1 MLKQTKWLAVLLAA
15 VLMLGSCAQVGG
27 AVLAARV
34 GMPAGAGE
42 VAAQPETAPGL
53 SASAAE
59 AHPAGDEPAGE
70 YREGTVLV
78 KYDGEMTDHI
88 LDQLGLVS
96 AERLWSGSEWY
107 TVTIGETRNT
117 RETVAYLRELGCFAQ
132 VDYDYIMKGDGEVA
146 SVDVSSNPEYTKQEG
161 YLDTLGVGKAWNY
174 IRSLGKHPGGSA
186 DVVVAVIDTGVDYS
200 HPDLQNNIWIN
211 SGEIPGNGIDDDG
224 NGYVDDVYG
233 WNFVGGN
240 NDPMDDNGHGTHVA
254 GIVAMENN
262 AVGGV
267 GVAYNSKVMVLKAG
281 NSSGYFNNSDIAEAI
296 QYAYMNGASV
306 INMSF
311 GGSMISM
318 AVEEALQM
326 AYNSCVLVAA
336 AGNDGLCNQPGCPGH
351 FNARASYPAALPYVI
366 GVMSCDATGTV
377 ESGFS
382 NFDHYPYNSVEY
394 EIYAPGEGICST
406 WPENRYATLNGTS
419 MAAPAV
425 SGIVALLRTVY
436 ADREKYSTK
445 FIQSQLINTTE
456 FCADA
461 LHALT
466 DSPKPAVKLYDY
478 RIDDSTDISQKNN
491 GNGVMDAGETVR
503 LYVSLQNRGG
513 VASNV
518 QVALDTLRMSG
529 QSDPYFTLLKDRVAL
544 SDIGT
549 YSVREAEGE
558 QYFEIEIHADCPNDY
573 LTDFNLHFTY
583 ANGMIATDE
592 TVFSGEGVVQFNVCN
607 GIILPVVISSDMT
620 LTADRLYIVQNPVY
634 IPKDVV
640 VTAEAGTTVQFDNIE
655 KLEIEVDG
663 TLICQG
669 TAEKHVKF
677 SGYKYTDGRTGT
689 SYPYLAGGIEYNYT
703 DFNGI
708 GHVGGDWAE
717 YCTFYDC
724 KNVYVRKI
732 QNSKIKGGSIYAHLK
747 HCQIIVDNYGEY
759 IHDGSM
765 GSERFSDC
773 VILANNISV
782 SSNLGFRTA
791 CNLTSENIYKII
803 TDGTKTY
810 VVLFRDYFSL
820 SYSEQLIC
828 MQIAELMDGRIAE
841 LDSNLEKILS
851 SNGVTGGACFV
862 NGSIKTFGKITDKN
876 APSTQGEK
884 YVILEIDESNLTSD
898 ILLERYTLNFEKKT
912 YLGILNVDNTAWLSA
927 NTTIQSYYNIKATDT
942 RYRWDLSGIY
952 LGTNDAKK
960 IEAMMTDYRLYH
972 EYMSLMPVNYL
983 ETANEKMWPMVS
995 NAYILN
1001 KDGKRI
1007 TTIGIE
1013 PVQFVVEFNRDM
1025 NTSIP
1030 LTVTFG
1036 TVAPYSDYKVEGEWI
1051 TSRKWVGN
1059 YTLKSNIENGNQY
1072 LMVSNAQAAEDAFFT
1087 AEDRTGRFT
1096 FTIDTTAAMSMNLN
1110 AQPEETGILLKWNQ
1124 DDYATLMGYNLYR
1137 CDTKNGNYVRINPSV
1152 LLASEES
1159 FLDTNAEPGK
1169 TYWYTFTVVL
1179 SDFSETA
1186 PAGRVS
1192 ATALDT
1198 LAPSLYHTPVNQ
1210 GYLGNNL
1217 VISCTA
1223 SDNVSVSAVTLFFR
1237 AKGTTEWTART
1248 MSRVN
1253 DKYSATVF
1261 GSELTADGLEYY
1273 ILASDGRNNVAKG
1286 SEEAPYQV
1294 VVKDASLISR
1304 LGDVD
1309 GDGIISAKDA
1319 LMILQHI
1326 GGEVLL
1332 TDDQFRR
1339 ADLNS
1344 DGELSAVE
1352 ALRILQFINGKVT
1365 SLAM

>member
-53 SASAAE
+53 SASAA
-59 AHPAGDEPAGE
+59 DEPAGE

-107 TVTIGETRNT
+107 TVTVGETRNT

-132 VDYDYIMKGDGEVA
+132 VDYDYIMKGDGEVT

-311 GGSMISM
+311 GGSMISL

-326 AYNSCVLVAA
+326 AYTSCVLVAA
-336 AGNDGLCNQPGCPGH
+336 AGNAGLCNQPGCPVH

-382 NFDHYPYNSVEY
+382 NFDHYPFNSVEY

-406 WPENRYATLNGTS
+406 WPGNRYATLNGTS
-419 MAAPAV
+419 MAAPTV

-466 DSPKPAVKLYDY
+466 DSPKPSVKLYDC
-478 RIDDSTDISQKNN
+478 RIDDSTDISPKNN

-518 QVALDTLRMSG
+518 QVTLDTLRMSG
-529 QSDPYFTLLKDRVAL
+529 QSDPYFTLLKDRVVL

-583 ANGMIATDE
+583 SNGMIATDE
-592 TVFSGEGVVQFNVCN
+592 TVFSGEGTARFNVSSGYHLPAVINEDTVFEATQRYIVGEDVVIPEGVTVTFKEGCEIQFYDDREYYN
-607 GIILPVVISSDMT
+607 SPQFIVYGTLNLLGTKEKMVTVKPSEKYAAFGCPMMAKSGGIIRID
-620 LTADRLYIVQNPVY
+620 Y
-634 IPKDVV
+634 
-640 VTAEAGTTVQFDNIE
+640 AEI
-655 KLEIEVDG
+655 
-663 TLICQG
+663 
-669 TAEKHVKF
+669 
-677 SGYKYTDGRTGT
+677 
-689 SYPYLAGGIEYNYT
+689 
-703 DFNGI
+703 
-708 GHVGGDWAE
+708 
-717 YCTFYDC
+717 
-724 KNVYVRKI
+724 
-732 QNSKIKGGSIYAHLK
+732 
-747 HCQIIVDNYGEY
+747 
-759 IHDGSM
+759 
-765 GSERFSDC
+765 
-773 VILANNISV
+773 
-782 SSNLGFRTA
+782 
-791 CNLTSENIYKII
+791 
-803 TDGTKTY
+803 
-810 VVLFRDYFSL
+810 
-820 SYSEQLIC
+820 
-828 MQIAELMDGRIAE
+828 
-841 LDSNLEKILS
+841 
-851 SNGVTGGACFV
+851 
-862 NGSIKTFGKITDKN
+862 
-876 APSTQGEK
+876 
-884 YVILEIDESNLTSD
+884 
-898 ILLERYTLNFEKKT
+898 
-912 YLGILNVDNTAWLSA
+912 
-927 NTTIQSYYNIKATDT
+927 
-942 RYRWDLSGIY
+942 
-952 LGTNDAKK
+952 
-960 IEAMMTDYRLYH
+960 
-972 EYMSLMPVNYL
+972 VNYL
-983 ETANEKMWPMVS
+983 FSSSVCDFYKTNIDISNSILRRVADEEDYFPHNRLFSKGAIVYGYTYNSSWSFTANSITSSKIECADYGVEFHINEACNNYFLVASDLCGLKISRKFAGNIVRSFNKTDDSKCSSSIGGTVIDNYFVSYDDSDPNTLLQLNIS
-995 NAYILN
+995 NATTFENNTFSAGYQKYASQVIENYIGS
-1001 KDGKRI
+1001 DGKPKYDLTGSCSDI
-1007 TTIGIE
+1007 SALYPHITDVAIFNKGKEQVTTIGKE
-1013 PVQFVVEFNRDM
+1013 PITVRVTFNRAMD
-1025 NTSIP
+1025 TTK
-1030 LTVTFG
+1030 TVYATFG
-1036 TVAPYSDYKVEGEWI
+1036 TRDPYGDYRIDGKFVSDTVWEG
-1051 TSRKWVGN
+1051 T
-1059 YTLKSNIENGNQY
+1059 YTLKAYIENGLQK
-1072 LMVSNAQAAEDAFFT
+1072 LIVHGACAAEDATKEVHGEYQPYEFN
-1087 AEDRTGRFT
+1087 
-1096 FTIDTTAAMSMNLN
+1096 IDTTTAMAMNLT
-1110 AQPEETGILLKWNQ
+1110 ALPDETGIRLTWNQ

-1309 GDGIISAKDA
+1309 GDGVISAKDA

>member
-42 VAAQPETAPGL
+42 VAAQPEAAPGL
-53 SASAAE
+53 SASAVE
-59 AHPAGDEPAGE
+59 THPAGDEPAGE

-107 TVTIGETRNT
+107 TVTVGETRNT

-132 VDYDYIMKGDGEVA
+132 VDYDYIMKGDGEVT

-336 AGNDGLCNQPGCPGH
+336 AGNDGLCNQIGCPYHEPFTGV
-351 FNARASYPAALPYVI
+351 SYPAALPYVI
-366 GVMSCDATGTV
+366 GVMSCDANGTV
-377 ESGFS
+377 KSGFS

-406 WPENRYATLNGTS
+406 WPGNRYATLNGTS

-445 FIQSQLINTTE
+445 FIQSQLINTTG

-466 DSPKPAVKLYDY
+466 DSPKPSVNLYDY
-478 RIDDSTDISQKNN
+478 RIDDSTDISPKNN

-518 QVALDTLRMSG
+518 QVTLDTLRMSG

-544 SDIGT
+544 SDIGI

-583 ANGMIATDE
+583 SNGMIATDE
-592 TVFSGEGVVQFNVCN
+592 TVFSGEGTARFNVSS
-607 GIILPVVISSDMT
+607 GYHLPATINEDTVFEAT
-620 LTADRLYIVQNPVY
+620 QRYIVGEDVI
-634 IPKDVV
+634 IPAG
-640 VTAEAGTTVQFDNIE
+640 VTVTFKEGC
-655 KLEIEVDG
+655 EI
-663 TLICQG
+663 Q
-669 TAEKHVKF
+669 
-677 SGYKYTDGRTGT
+677 
-689 SYPYLAGGIEYNYT
+689 
-703 DFNGI
+703 
-708 GHVGGDWAE
+708 
-717 YCTFYDC
+717 FYDDRE
-724 KNVYVRKI
+724 YY
-732 QNSKIKGGSIYAHLK
+732 NSP
-747 HCQIIVDNYGEY
+747 QIIVYGTLNLLGTKEKMVTVKPSEKYATYCCPIMAKTEGVISVDYAEMVNSLFGYRDKWDGASVYGCKTDISNSILRREVDYRNRGSYYFLNGIREYSNYY
-759 IHDGSM
+759 NSRAPFVVKSIA
-765 GSERFSDC
+765 FC
-773 VILANNISV
+773 VIMCNDSGFGYYIGESYNNYFLVPSKVYAKLCIINKFIGNIVQSYSWQDV
-782 SSNLGFRTA
+782 GVYSSEIYGIVCDNLFFSTDDENPNTLLQFDFSGATTFESNTFSA
-791 CNLTSENIYKII
+791 GYQKYASQVIKNYTGSDGKPKYDLTGSCSDLSALYPHI
-803 TDGTKTY
+803 TDVAIFNKGN
-810 VVLFRDYFSL
+810 
-820 SYSEQLIC
+820 EQ
-828 MQIAELMDGRIAE
+828 
-841 LDSNLEKILS
+841 
-851 SNGVTGGACFV
+851 V
-862 NGSIKTFGKITDKN
+862 
-876 APSTQGEK
+876 
-884 YVILEIDESNLTSD
+884 
-898 ILLERYTLNFEKKT
+898 
-912 YLGILNVDNTAWLSA
+912 
-927 NTTIQSYYNIKATDT
+927 
-942 RYRWDLSGIY
+942 
-952 LGTNDAKK
+952 
-960 IEAMMTDYRLYH
+960 
-972 EYMSLMPVNYL
+972 
-983 ETANEKMWPMVS
+983 
-995 NAYILN
+995 
-1001 KDGKRI
+1001 
-1007 TTIGIE
+1007 TTIGKE
-1013 PVQFVVEFNRDM
+1013 PITVRVTFNRAMD
-1025 NTSIP
+1025 TTK
-1030 LTVTFG
+1030 TVYATFG
-1036 TVAPYSDYKVEGEWI
+1036 TRDPYGDYRIDGKFISDTVWEG
-1051 TSRKWVGN
+1051 T
-1059 YTLKSNIENGNQY
+1059 YTLKAYIENGLQK
-1072 LMVSNAQAAEDAFFT
+1072 LIVHGACAAEDATKEVHGEYQPYEFN
-1087 AEDRTGRFT
+1087 
-1096 FTIDTTAAMSMNLN
+1096 IDTTTAMAMNLT
-1110 AQPEETGILLKWNQ
+1110 ALPDETGIRLTWNQ

-1286 SEEAPYQV
+1286 SEETPYQV

-1309 GDGIISAKDA
+1309 GDGVISAKDA

>member
-1 MLKQTKWLAVLLAA
+1 MLKRTKWLAALLAA
-15 VLMLGSCAQVGG
+15 VIMLGSCAQAGG
-27 AVLAARV
+27 SMLAARV
-34 GMPAGAGE
+34 GLNAGAGE
-42 VAAQPETAPGL
+42 TEARSEQDQKL
-53 SASAAE
+53 SGAVE
-59 AHPAGDEPAGE
+59 RPDGNEPTGE

-88 LDQLGLVS
+88 LDQLGLAS
-96 AERLWSGSEWY
+96 AEPLWNGSEWY

-146 SVDVSSNPEYTKQEG
+146 SVDVSSNPEYTKQES

-174 IRSLGKHPGGSA
+174 IRSLGKQPGGNA
-186 DVVVAVIDTGVDYS
+186 DIVVAVIDTGVDYS

-326 AYNSCVLVAA
+326 AYTSCVLVAA
-336 AGNDGLCNQPGCPGH
+336 AGNDGLCNNVSCSDHYPNVGV
-351 FNARASYPAALPYVI
+351 SYPAALPYVI
-366 GVMSCDATGTV
+366 GVMSCNETGTKM
-377 ESGFS
+377 SSFT

-406 WPENRYATLNGTS
+406 WPGNRYATLNGTS

-425 SGIVALLRTVY
+425 SGIVALLRSVY
-436 ADREKYSTK
+436 ADREMYSTK
-445 FIQSQLINTTE
+445 FIQSQLINNTG

-461 LHALT
+461 YSALT
-466 DSPKPAVKLYDY
+466 KRPKPSVKLYDY
-478 RIDDSTDISQKNN
+478 RIDDSTGISLKNN

-518 QVALDTLRMSG
+518 QVTLDTLRMSG
-529 QSDPYFTLLKDRVAL
+529 QSDPYFTVLKDSVKL

-573 LTDFNLHFTY
+573 LTDFNIHFTY
-583 ANGMIATDE
+583 SNGLEATDE
-592 TVFSGEGVVQFNVCN
+592 TAYSGEGTASFNVSSGYHLPAIINEDTVFEANQRYIVGEDVIIPAGVTVTFKEGCEIQFYDDREYYNSPQFIVYGTLNLLGTKEKMVTVKPSERYADYCCPMMTKDGGAIKVDYAEIVNCLFSSSQMYGLSDLSETKIDISNSILSREMTHSESWIIRDGKN
-607 GIILPVVISSDMT
+607 GLSASYNEYHPFEIDSLLSCIVDCADWNFSFYMNYACDNYFIISSMSYN
-620 LTADRLYIVQNPVY
+620 YIKILKEFTGN
-634 IPKDVV
+634 IIRSCF
-640 VTAEAGTTVQFDNIE
+640 FDNMGDSRVSSIGGVVKNNLFFSAADNDLKSLIPFDFSE
-655 KLEIEVDG
+655 ATIFESNTFSEIYQKCAVQVIKDYIDSDG
-663 TLICQG
+663 KPKYDLTVSCSDISTLYPHI
-669 TAEKHVKF
+669 
-677 SGYKYTDGRTGT
+677 TDV
-689 SYPYLAGGIEYNYT
+689 AI
-703 DFNGI
+703 FN
-708 GHVGGDWAE
+708 
-717 YCTFYDC
+717 
-724 KNVYVRKI
+724 
-732 QNSKIKGGSIYAHLK
+732 KGG
-747 HCQIIVDNYGEY
+747 
-759 IHDGSM
+759 
-765 GSERFSDC
+765 
-773 VILANNISV
+773 
-782 SSNLGFRTA
+782 
-791 CNLTSENIYKII
+791 
-803 TDGTKTY
+803 
-810 VVLFRDYFSL
+810 
-820 SYSEQLIC
+820 EQ
-828 MQIAELMDGRIAE
+828 
-841 LDSNLEKILS
+841 
-851 SNGVTGGACFV
+851 V
-862 NGSIKTFGKITDKN
+862 
-876 APSTQGEK
+876 
-884 YVILEIDESNLTSD
+884 
-898 ILLERYTLNFEKKT
+898 
-912 YLGILNVDNTAWLSA
+912 
-927 NTTIQSYYNIKATDT
+927 
-942 RYRWDLSGIY
+942 
-952 LGTNDAKK
+952 
-960 IEAMMTDYRLYH
+960 
-972 EYMSLMPVNYL
+972 
-983 ETANEKMWPMVS
+983 
-995 NAYILN
+995 
-1001 KDGKRI
+1001 
-1007 TTIGIE
+1007 TTIGKE
-1013 PVQFVVEFNRDM
+1013 PITVRVTFNRAMD
-1025 NTSIP
+1025 TTK
-1030 LTVTFG
+1030 TVYATFG
-1036 TVAPYSDYKVEGEWI
+1036 TRDPYGDYRIDGKFISDTVWEG
-1051 TSRKWVGN
+1051 T
-1059 YTLKSNIENGNQY
+1059 YTLKAYIENGLQK
-1072 LMVSNAQAAEDAFFT
+1072 LIVHGACAAEDATKEVHGEYQPYEFN
-1087 AEDRTGRFT
+1087 
-1096 FTIDTTAAMSMNLN
+1096 IDTTAAMSMNLT
-1110 AQPEETGILLKWNQ
+1110 AVAEENGIRLTWNQ

-1223 SDNVSVSAVTLFFR
+1223 SDNVAISAVTLFFR
-1237 AKGTTEWTART
+1237 TKGTTEWTARA

-1273 ILASDGRNNVAKG
+1273 ILASDGRNTVAKG
-1286 SEEAPYQV
+1286 SEDAPYQV
-1294 VVKDASLISR
+1294 VIKDASLISR

-1309 GDGIISAKDA
+1309 GDGVISAKDA

-1326 GGEVLL
+1326 SGEVLL

-1365 SLAM
+1365 SLVM

>member
-1 MLKQTKWLAVLLAA
+1 
-15 VLMLGSCAQVGG
+15 
-27 AVLAARV
+27 
-34 GMPAGAGE
+34 
-42 VAAQPETAPGL
+42 
-53 SASAAE
+53 
-59 AHPAGDEPAGE
+59 
-70 YREGTVLV
+70 
-78 KYDGEMTDHI
+78 MTDHI

-107 TVTIGETRNT
+107 TVTVGETRNT

-132 VDYDYIMKGDGEVA
+132 VDYDYIMKGDGEVT

-336 AGNDGLCNQPGCPGH
+336 AGNDGLCNQPGCPVHSPGVDA
-351 FNARASYPAALPYVI
+351 FYPAALPYVI
-366 GVMSCDATGTV
+366 GVMSCDATGTWR
-377 ESGFS
+377 SGFS

-406 WPENRYATLNGTS
+406 WPGNRYAILNGTS
-419 MAAPAV
+419 MAAPTV

-478 RIDDSTDISQKNN
+478 RIDDSTDISPKNN

-518 QVALDTLRMSG
+518 QMTLDTLRMG
-529 QSDPYFTLLKDRVAL
+529 GVSDPYFTILKDAVNL

-573 LTDFNLHFTY
+573 LADFNLHFTY
-583 ANGMIATDE
+583 SNGMIATDE
-592 TVFSGEGVVQFNVCN
+592 TVFSGEGTARFNVSS
-607 GIILPVVISSDMT
+607 GYHLPSVISEDT
-620 LTADRLYIVQNPVY
+620 VFEANQRYIVGEDVIIPAGVTVTFKEGCEIQFYDDREYYNSPQFIVCGTLNLLGTKEKMVTVKPSERYAVFCCPIMAKGEGTIRVDYAEIINYMFGVYNENGYYAYSKTDISNSILRRETDIWNQESYFFTNGSKKGANGHFIRGNSITFCKIDCNDYALQFAINEACNNYFY
-634 IPKDVV
+634 IPSKDYTKLLVRRRFTGNIV
-640 VTAEAGTTVQFDNIE
+640 ESFRRRDVGIYDFEMYGTVSNNLFFSADEGDPTSLLHFDFSKVTTFENNTFSAGYQKYASQVIKDYIGS
-655 KLEIEVDG
+655 DG
-663 TLICQG
+663 
-669 TAEKHVKF
+669 KPKYDV
-677 SGYKYTDGRTGT
+677 SGSCSDLSALYPHITDV
-689 SYPYLAGGIEYNYT
+689 AI
-703 DFNGI
+703 FN
-708 GHVGGDWAE
+708 
-717 YCTFYDC
+717 
-724 KNVYVRKI
+724 
-732 QNSKIKGGSIYAHLK
+732 KGG
-747 HCQIIVDNYGEY
+747 
-759 IHDGSM
+759 
-765 GSERFSDC
+765 
-773 VILANNISV
+773 
-782 SSNLGFRTA
+782 
-791 CNLTSENIYKII
+791 
-803 TDGTKTY
+803 
-810 VVLFRDYFSL
+810 
-820 SYSEQLIC
+820 EQ
-828 MQIAELMDGRIAE
+828 
-841 LDSNLEKILS
+841 
-851 SNGVTGGACFV
+851 V
-862 NGSIKTFGKITDKN
+862 
-876 APSTQGEK
+876 
-884 YVILEIDESNLTSD
+884 
-898 ILLERYTLNFEKKT
+898 
-912 YLGILNVDNTAWLSA
+912 
-927 NTTIQSYYNIKATDT
+927 
-942 RYRWDLSGIY
+942 
-952 LGTNDAKK
+952 
-960 IEAMMTDYRLYH
+960 
-972 EYMSLMPVNYL
+972 
-983 ETANEKMWPMVS
+983 
-995 NAYILN
+995 
-1001 KDGKRI
+1001 
-1007 TTIGIE
+1007 TTIGKE
-1013 PVQFVVEFNRDM
+1013 PITVRVTFNRAMD
-1025 NTSIP
+1025 TTK
-1030 LTVTFG
+1030 TVYATFG
-1036 TVAPYSDYKVEGEWI
+1036 TRDPYGDYRIDGKFVSDTVWEG
-1051 TSRKWVGN
+1051 T
-1059 YTLKSNIENGNQY
+1059 YTLKAYIENGLQK
-1072 LMVSNAQAAEDAFFT
+1072 LIVHGACAAEDATKEVHGEYQPYEFN
-1087 AEDRTGRFT
+1087 
-1096 FTIDTTAAMSMNLN
+1096 IDTTTAMAMNLT
-1110 AQPEETGILLKWNQ
+1110 ALPDETGIRLTWNQ

-1223 SDNVSVSAVTLFFR
+1223 SDNVAVSAVTLFFR

-1309 GDGIISAKDA
+1309 GDGVISAKDA

>member
-42 VAAQPETAPGL
+42 VAAQPEAAPGL

-59 AHPAGDEPAGE
+59 THPAGDEPAGE

-107 TVTIGETRNT
+107 TVTVGETRNT

-132 VDYDYIMKGDGEVA
+132 VDYDYIMKGDGEVT
-146 SVDVSSNPEYTKQEG
+146 SVDVSSNPEYTKQES

-262 AVGGV
+262 AVGGI

-311 GGSMISM
+311 GGSMISL

-326 AYNSCVLVAA
+326 AYTSCVLVAA
-336 AGNDGLCNQPGCPGH
+336 AGNDMLCNQIGCPVH
-351 FNARASYPAALPYVI
+351 LDARASYPAALPYVI
-366 GVMSCDATGTV
+366 GVMSCDALGLKV
-377 ESGFS
+377 SSFS
-382 NFDHYPYNSVEY
+382 NYDHYSYNGVEY
-394 EIYAPGEGICST
+394 ETFACGEMVFST
-406 WPENRYATLNGTS
+406 WTNGKYALLSGTS
-419 MAAPAV
+419 MAAPTVAGIAAV
-425 SGIVALLRTVY
+425 LRAAY
-436 ADREKYSTK
+436 PDRNTYSTK
-445 FIQSQLINTTE
+445 YLQSQIVNTGS
-456 FCADA
+456 
-461 LHALT
+461 LHPYNSILKACD
-466 DSPKPAVKLYDY
+466 DSHSVANVYEAMTKLPTPDVNLYDY
-478 RIDDSTDISQKNN
+478 RIDDSTDISPKNN
-491 GNGVMDAGETVR
+491 ANGVMDAGETVR

-518 QVALDTLRMSG
+518 QVTLDTLRMG
-529 QSDPYFTLLKDRVAL
+529 GVSDPYFTLLKDRVAL

-583 ANGMIATDE
+583 SNGMIATDE
-592 TVFSGEGVVQFNVCN
+592 TVFSGEGTARFNVSS
-607 GIILPVVISSDMT
+607 GYHLPATINEDTVFEAT
-620 LTADRLYIVQNPVY
+620 QRYIVGEDVI
-634 IPKDVV
+634 IPAG
-640 VTAEAGTTVQFDNIE
+640 VTVTFKEGC
-655 KLEIEVDG
+655 EI
-663 TLICQG
+663 Q
-669 TAEKHVKF
+669 
-677 SGYKYTDGRTGT
+677 
-689 SYPYLAGGIEYNYT
+689 
-703 DFNGI
+703 
-708 GHVGGDWAE
+708 
-717 YCTFYDC
+717 FYDEREYY
-724 KNVYVRKI
+724 NSPRFMVY
-732 QNSKIKGGSIYAHLK
+732 G
-747 HCQIIVDNYGEY
+747 
-759 IHDGSM
+759 
-765 GSERFSDC
+765 
-773 VILANNISV
+773 
-782 SSNLGFRTA
+782 
-791 CNLTSENIYKII
+791 
-803 TDGTKTY
+803 
-810 VVLFRDYFSL
+810 
-820 SYSEQLIC
+820 
-828 MQIAELMDGRIAE
+828 
-841 LDSNLEKILS
+841 
-851 SNGVTGGACFV
+851 
-862 NGSIKTFGKITDKN
+862 
-876 APSTQGEK
+876 
-884 YVILEIDESNLTSD
+884 
-898 ILLERYTLNFEKKT
+898 TLNFKGTIGNMINIYPSDRYVT
-912 YLGILNVDNTAWLSA
+912 YACPIISLGKVTMDHTNVINLLDVNASSSEFVISNSYLRSNTSQTSSSCMTYVFNRGLQSEGRRSTVSSGITTTKVTSVKNSVIHLNRYVYSIDAKDISDNLILWNTASCCDISGNCFNNNVIISYGKGTTYGDSLISVGNA
-927 NTTIQSYYNIKATDT
+927 ENNTFS
-942 RYRWDLSGIY
+942 S
-952 LGTNDAKK
+952 LGTNVKSLIQFEKFYNTNTNRNAFDITYQQYASQIIKGYYNASGDPTVDVYGSLSDA
-960 IEAMMTDYRLYH
+960 
-972 EYMSLMPVNYL
+972 SLLWPHIVSVEMFNKNGNII
-983 ETANEKMWPMVS
+983 TAAGREEIKVC
-995 NAYILN
+995 
-1001 KDGKRI
+1001 I
-1007 TTIGIE
+1007 T
-1013 PVQFVVEFNRDM
+1013 FNRAMD
-1025 NTSIP
+1025 TTK
-1030 LTVTFG
+1030 TVYATFG
-1036 TVAPYSDYKVEGEWI
+1036 TRDPYGDYRIDGKFVSDTVWEG
-1051 TSRKWVGN
+1051 T
-1059 YTLKSNIENGNQY
+1059 YTLKAYIENGLQK
-1072 LMVSNAQAAEDAFFT
+1072 LIVHGVCAAEDATKEVHGEYQPYEFN
-1087 AEDRTGRFT
+1087 
-1096 FTIDTTAAMSMNLN
+1096 IDTTAAMSMNLT
-1110 AQPEETGILLKWNQ
+1110 AQPDETGIRLTWNQ

-1223 SDNVSVSAVTLFFR
+1223 SDNVAVSAVTLFFR
-1237 AKGTTEWTART
+1237 TKGTTEWTART

-1339 ADLNS
+1339 ADLKS

>member
-42 VAAQPETAPGL
+42 VAAQPEAAPGL

-59 AHPAGDEPAGE
+59 THPEGDEPAGE

-107 TVTIGETRNT
+107 TVTVGETRNT

-132 VDYDYIMKGDGEVA
+132 VDYDYIMKGDGEVT

-311 GGSMISM
+311 GGSMISL

-326 AYNSCVLVAA
+326 AYTSCVLVAA
-336 AGNDGLCNQPGCPGH
+336 AGNDGLCNQVYCLAHYPKVGP
-351 FNARASYPAALPYVI
+351 SYPAALPYVI
-366 GVMSCDATGTV
+366 GVMSCDETGTMM
-377 ESGFS
+377 SGFT
-382 NFDHYPYNSVEY
+382 NFDHYPFNSVEY
-394 EIYAPGEGICST
+394 EIYAPGERICST
-406 WPENRYATLNGTS
+406 WPGNRYATLNGTS

-466 DSPKPAVKLYDY
+466 DSPKPAVNLYDY
-478 RIDDSTDISQKNN
+478 RIDDSTDISPKNN

-518 QVALDTLRMSG
+518 QVTLDTLRMSG

-544 SDIGT
+544 PDIGT

-573 LTDFNLHFTY
+573 LADFNLHFTY
-583 ANGMIATDE
+583 SNGMIATDE
-592 TVFSGEGVVQFNVCN
+592 TVYSDADVVWFD
-607 GIILPVVISSDMT
+607 ISSGFHLPSVINEDT
-620 LTADRLYIVQNPVY
+620 TFEANQLYIVGD
-634 IPKDVV
+634 DVV
-640 VTAEAGTTVQFDNIE
+640 IPEGVTVTFKEGCEIQFYDDREYINSPQITVY
-655 KLEIEVDG
+655 G
-663 TLICQG
+663 TLNMLG
-669 TAEKHVKF
+669 TEEKMITVKPSQEYANYGCPMRVKKDGAINIDYAEIINCLF
-677 SGYKYTDGRTGT
+677 SSDI
-689 SYPYLAGGIEYNYT
+689 IEYGVITTKIDVSHSILNRDASYGNSFIIKDRKQVNANAFNGNRPFTVNSLTECMVDCIEWGMDFVINKACGNYFYISSKSYSYLDVKKEFT
-703 DFNGI
+703 NNIVQGCFADFNGTTRESLMKGVVSNNFFFSADNKPESLLILDFSNATTFENNTFSAGYQKYASQVIKNYI
-708 GHVGGDWAE
+708 GSDGKPK
-717 YCTFYDC
+717 YDVTGSC
-724 KNVYVRKI
+724 SDISALYPHITDVAIFN
-732 QNSKIKGGSIYAHLK
+732 KGG
-747 HCQIIVDNYGEY
+747 
-759 IHDGSM
+759 
-765 GSERFSDC
+765 
-773 VILANNISV
+773 
-782 SSNLGFRTA
+782 
-791 CNLTSENIYKII
+791 
-803 TDGTKTY
+803 
-810 VVLFRDYFSL
+810 
-820 SYSEQLIC
+820 EQ
-828 MQIAELMDGRIAE
+828 
-841 LDSNLEKILS
+841 
-851 SNGVTGGACFV
+851 V
-862 NGSIKTFGKITDKN
+862 
-876 APSTQGEK
+876 
-884 YVILEIDESNLTSD
+884 
-898 ILLERYTLNFEKKT
+898 
-912 YLGILNVDNTAWLSA
+912 
-927 NTTIQSYYNIKATDT
+927 
-942 RYRWDLSGIY
+942 
-952 LGTNDAKK
+952 
-960 IEAMMTDYRLYH
+960 
-972 EYMSLMPVNYL
+972 
-983 ETANEKMWPMVS
+983 
-995 NAYILN
+995 
-1001 KDGKRI
+1001 
-1007 TTIGIE
+1007 TTIGKE
-1013 PVQFVVEFNRDM
+1013 PITVRVTFNRAMD
-1025 NTSIP
+1025 TTK
-1030 LTVTFG
+1030 TVYATFG
-1036 TVAPYSDYKVEGEWI
+1036 TRDPYGDYRIDGKFVSDTVWEG
-1051 TSRKWVGN
+1051 T
-1059 YTLKSNIENGNQY
+1059 YTLKAYIENGLQK
-1072 LMVSNAQAAEDAFFT
+1072 LIVHGACAAEDATKEVHGEYQPYEFN
-1087 AEDRTGRFT
+1087 
-1096 FTIDTTAAMSMNLN
+1096 IDTTAAMSMNLT
-1110 AQPEETGILLKWNQ
+1110 ALPDETGIHLTWNQ

-1223 SDNVSVSAVTLFFR
+1223 SDNVAVSAVTLFFR
-1237 AKGTTEWTART
+1237 TKGTTEWTART

-1286 SEEAPYQV
+1286 SEETPYQV

-1339 ADLNS
+1339 ADLKS

-1365 SLAM
+1365 SLAMV

>member
-15 VLMLGSCAQVGG
+15 VLMLGSCAQIGG

-42 VAAQPETAPGL
+42 VAAQPEAAPGL

-59 AHPAGDEPAGE
+59 THPAGDEPAGE

-107 TVTIGETRNT
+107 TVTVGETRNT

-132 VDYDYIMKGDGEVA
+132 VDYDYIMKGDGEVT

-311 GGSMISM
+311 GGSMISL

-326 AYNSCVLVAA
+326 AYTSCVLVAA
-336 AGNDGLCNQPGCPGH
+336 AGNDALCNQPGCPYHEPFTGV
-351 FNARASYPAALPYVI
+351 SYPAALPYVI
-366 GVMSCDATGTV
+366 GVMSCDETGTRM
-377 ESGFS
+377 SSFT

-406 WPENRYATLNGTS
+406 WPGNRYATLNGTS

-478 RIDDSTDISQKNN
+478 RIDDSTDISPKNN

-518 QVALDTLRMSG
+518 QVTLDTLRMG
-529 QSDPYFTLLKDRVAL
+529 GVSDPYFTLLKDRVAL

-573 LTDFNLHFTY
+573 LADFNLHFTY
-583 ANGMIATDE
+583 SNGMIATDE
-592 TVFSGEGVVQFNVCN
+592 TVFSGEGTARFNVSS
-607 GIILPVVISSDMT
+607 GYHLPAVISEDT
-620 LTADRLYIVQNPVY
+620 VFEANQRYIVGEDVIIPEGVTVTFKEGCEIQFYDDREYYNSPRITVYGTLNLLGTMDKMVTVKPSDRKQSFSAWIYLRGEGGNYKGKVY
-634 IPKDVV
+634 IDYASLLNISILSSVSSAQGV
-640 VTAEAGTTVQFDNIE
+640 LGNIE
-655 KLEIEVDG
+655 INHS
-663 TLICQG
+663 LIGCQRESLTNYYDNG
-669 TAEKHVKF
+669 L
-677 SGYKYTDGRTGT
+677 KYYEEG
-689 SYPYLAGGIEYNYT
+689 
-703 DFNGI
+703 
-708 GHVGGDWAE
+708 
-717 YCTFYDC
+717 
-724 KNVYVRKI
+724 
-732 QNSKIKGGSIYAHLK
+732 KIKKRDCIVRASSIK
-747 HCQIIVDNYGEY
+747 NCVVDSPKGNKLHISANNASY
-759 IHDGSM
+759 
-765 GSERFSDC
+765 
-773 VILANNISV
+773 NNISSTNV
-782 SSNLGFRTA
+782 FFCCYDDFCCNIVYSNNF
-791 CNLTSENIYKII
+791 NLVYGNRGECEIIRGAENNN
-803 TDGTKTY
+803 
-810 VVLFRDYFSL
+810 LF
-820 SYSEQLIC
+820 
-828 MQIAELMDGRIAE
+828 IA
-841 LDSNLEKILS
+841 SK
-851 SNGVTGGACFV
+851 
-862 NGSIKTFGKITDKN
+862 
-876 APSTQGEK
+876 
-884 YVILEIDESNLTSD
+884 
-898 ILLERYTLNFEKKT
+898 
-912 YLGILNVDNTAWLSA
+912 
-927 NTTIQSYYNIKATDT
+927 NTTIDKLCNLSFRSGATLDNNYFSESYRQYAYQVISDYIGSDGKPNYDLTGSCS
-942 RYRWDLSGIY
+942 DLSVLYPHI
-952 LGTNDAKK
+952 
-960 IEAMMTDYRLYH
+960 TD
-972 EYMSLMPVNYL
+972 V
-983 ETANEKMWPMVS
+983 A
-995 NAYILN
+995 IFN
-1001 KDGKRI
+1001 KGGEQV
-1007 TTIGIE
+1007 TTIGKE
-1013 PVQFVVEFNRDM
+1013 PITVRVTFNRAMD
-1025 NTSIP
+1025 TTK
-1030 LTVTFG
+1030 TVYATFG
-1036 TVAPYSDYKVEGEWI
+1036 TRDPYGDYRIDGKFISDTVWEG
-1051 TSRKWVGN
+1051 T
-1059 YTLKSNIENGNQY
+1059 YTLKAYIENGLQK
-1072 LMVSNAQAAEDAFFT
+1072 LIVHGACAAEDATKEVHGEYQPYEFN
-1087 AEDRTGRFT
+1087 
-1096 FTIDTTAAMSMNLN
+1096 IDTTTAMSMNLT
-1110 AQPEETGILLKWNQ
+1110 AQPDETGILLKWNQ

-1237 AKGTTEWTART
+1237 TKGTTEWTART

-1286 SEEAPYQV
+1286 SEETPYQV
-1294 VVKDASLISR
+1294 VIKDASLISR

-1309 GDGIISAKDA
+1309 GDGVISAKDA

-1326 GGEVLL
+1326 GGEALL

-1352 ALRILQFINGKVT
+1352 ALCILQFINGKVT

>member
-59 AHPAGDEPAGE
+59 THPAGDEPAGE

-132 VDYDYIMKGDGEVA
+132 VDYDYIMKGDGEVT

-311 GGSMISM
+311 GGSMISL

-336 AGNDGLCNQPGCPGH
+336 AGNDGLCNQIGCSVHPD
-351 FNARASYPAALPYVI
+351 ARASYPAALPYVI
-366 GVMSCDATGTV
+366 GVMSCDALGLKV
-377 ESGFS
+377 SSFS
-382 NFDHYPYNSVEY
+382 NYDHYPYNGVEY
-394 EIYAPGEGICST
+394 ETFACGEMVFST
-406 WPENRYATLNGTS
+406 WTNGKYALLSGTS
-419 MAAPAV
+419 MAAPTVAGIAAV
-425 SGIVALLRTVY
+425 LRAAY
-436 ADREKYSTK
+436 PDRNTYSTK
-445 FIQSQLINTTE
+445 YLQSQIVNTGS
-456 FCADA
+456 
-461 LHALT
+461 LHPYNSILKACD
-466 DSPKPAVKLYDY
+466 DSHSVANVYEAMTKLPTPDVNLYDY
-478 RIDDSTDISQKNN
+478 RIDDSTDISPKNN

-518 QVALDTLRMSG
+518 QVTLDTLRMSG
-529 QSDPYFTLLKDRVAL
+529 QSDPYFTLLKDRVVL

-573 LTDFNLHFTY
+573 LADFNLHFTY
-583 ANGMIATDE
+583 SNGMIATDE
-592 TVFSGEGVVQFNVCN
+592 TVFSGEGTARFNVSS
-607 GIILPVVISSDMT
+607 GYHLPTTINEDTVFEAT
-620 LTADRLYIVQNPVY
+620 QRYIVGEDVIIPAGVTVTFKEGCEIQFYDDREYYNSPQFIVYGTLNLLGTKEKMVTVEPSKQYPGFCCVINPKSSSNVLIDYATVTNLRMIGAYDDLTTKTTINNSRLLLQSTRQY
-634 IPKDVV
+634 IFKNGGRDSTWYLFADKISNCYVEF
-640 VTAEAGTTVQFDNIE
+640 TSFGGTIRGKMMIDNIFVGRANLGSRILCDNE
-655 KLEIEVDG
+655 
-663 TLICQG
+663 
-669 TAEKHVKF
+669 F
-677 SGYKYTDGRTGT
+677 SGNYVNSFYRQPGGEYHNNSLFKGRI
-689 SYPYLAGGIEYNYT
+689 S
-703 DFNGI
+703 
-708 GHVGGDWAE
+708 
-717 YCTFYDC
+717 
-724 KNVYVRKI
+724 
-732 QNSKIKGGSIYAHLK
+732 
-747 HCQIIVDNYGEY
+747 DNYFYCCDEELKGLLLLDFSGSTTFENNTFSAGYQKYASQVIKDY
-759 IHDGSM
+759 IGSDGKPKYDVT
-765 GSERFSDC
+765 GSCSD
-773 VILANNISV
+773 ISA
-782 SSNLGFRTA
+782 L
-791 CNLTSENIYKII
+791 YPHI
-803 TDGTKTY
+803 TDVAIFNKGK
-810 VVLFRDYFSL
+810 
-820 SYSEQLIC
+820 EQ
-828 MQIAELMDGRIAE
+828 
-841 LDSNLEKILS
+841 
-851 SNGVTGGACFV
+851 V
-862 NGSIKTFGKITDKN
+862 
-876 APSTQGEK
+876 
-884 YVILEIDESNLTSD
+884 
-898 ILLERYTLNFEKKT
+898 
-912 YLGILNVDNTAWLSA
+912 
-927 NTTIQSYYNIKATDT
+927 
-942 RYRWDLSGIY
+942 
-952 LGTNDAKK
+952 
-960 IEAMMTDYRLYH
+960 
-972 EYMSLMPVNYL
+972 
-983 ETANEKMWPMVS
+983 
-995 NAYILN
+995 
-1001 KDGKRI
+1001 
-1007 TTIGIE
+1007 TTIGKE
-1013 PVQFVVEFNRDM
+1013 PITVRVTFNRAMD
-1025 NTSIP
+1025 TTK
-1030 LTVTFG
+1030 TVYATFG
-1036 TVAPYSDYKVEGEWI
+1036 TRDPYGDYRIDGKFISDTVWEG
-1051 TSRKWVGN
+1051 T
-1059 YTLKSNIENGNQY
+1059 YTLKAYIENGLQK
-1072 LMVSNAQAAEDAFFT
+1072 LIVHGACAAEDATKEVHGEYQPYEFN
-1087 AEDRTGRFT
+1087 
-1096 FTIDTTAAMSMNLN
+1096 IDTTAAMSMNLT
-1110 AQPEETGILLKWNQ
+1110 ALPDETGIHLTWNQ

-1223 SDNVSVSAVTLFFR
+1223 SDNVAVSAVTLFFR

-1253 DKYSATVF
+1253 DKYSTTVF

-1294 VVKDASLISR
+1294 VIKDASLISR

-1309 GDGIISAKDA
+1309 GDGVISAKDA

>member
-15 VLMLGSCAQVGG
+15 VLMLGSCAQIGG

-42 VAAQPETAPGL
+42 VAAQPEAAPGL

-59 AHPAGDEPAGE
+59 THPAGDEPAGE

-107 TVTIGETRNT
+107 TVTVGETRNT

-132 VDYDYIMKGDGEVA
+132 VDYDYIMKGDGEVT

-336 AGNDGLCNQPGCPGH
+336 AGNDGLCNQIGCPFH
-351 FNARASYPAALPYVI
+351 FTGVSYPAALPYVI
-366 GVMSCDATGTV
+366 GVMSCNETGTMM
-377 ESGFS
+377 SGFT

-394 EIYAPGEGICST
+394 EIYAPGERICST
-406 WPENRYATLNGTS
+406 WPGNRYATLNGTS
-419 MAAPAV
+419 MAAPTV

-445 FIQSQLINTTE
+445 FIQSQLINTTG

-466 DSPKPAVKLYDY
+466 DSPKPAVNLYDY
-478 RIDDSTDISQKNN
+478 RIDDSTDISPKNN
-491 GNGVMDAGETVR
+491 ANGVMDAGETVR

-518 QVALDTLRMSG
+518 QVTLDTLRMG
-529 QSDPYFTLLKDRVAL
+529 GVSDPYFTLLKDRVAL

-583 ANGMIATDE
+583 SNGMIATDE
-592 TVFSGEGVVQFNVCN
+592 TVFSGEGTARFNVSS
-607 GIILPVVISSDMT
+607 GYHLPATINEDTVFEAT
-620 LTADRLYIVQNPVY
+620 QRYIVGEDVIIPAGVTVTFKEGCEIQFYDDREYYNSPQFIVY
-634 IPKDVV
+634 
-640 VTAEAGTTVQFDNIE
+640 
-655 KLEIEVDG
+655 G
-663 TLICQG
+663 TLNLLGTKEKMVTVKPSERYANYCCPMMTKDGGVLKIDYAEIVNCLFSSGNLNKTNIDVSNSLLSRERIYQSWIFEGGKSTFGFNYNSSCSFYVDSLSSCIVDCIDWAMNLHANVARGNYFLISTRSYCQIRV
-669 TAEKHVKF
+669 AKEF
-677 SGYKYTDGRTGT
+677 SGNIIRSCFAEVGYDGGNHT
-689 SYPYLAGGIEYNYT
+689 SSIE
-703 DFNGI
+703 G
-708 GHVGGDWAE
+708 
-717 YCTFYDC
+717 
-724 KNVYVRKI
+724 
-732 QNSKIKGGSIYAHLK
+732 
-747 HCQIIVDNYGEY
+747 IVDNNLFFSADNNDLQSVIPLDFSRVTIFENNTFSAGYQKYASQVFENY
-759 IHDGSM
+759 IGSDGKPKYDLT
-765 GSERFSDC
+765 GSCSD
-773 VILANNISV
+773 LSA
-782 SSNLGFRTA
+782 L
-791 CNLTSENIYKII
+791 YPHI
-803 TDGTKTY
+803 TDVAIFNKG
-810 VVLFRDYFSL
+810 R
-820 SYSEQLIC
+820 EQ
-828 MQIAELMDGRIAE
+828 
-841 LDSNLEKILS
+841 
-851 SNGVTGGACFV
+851 V
-862 NGSIKTFGKITDKN
+862 
-876 APSTQGEK
+876 
-884 YVILEIDESNLTSD
+884 
-898 ILLERYTLNFEKKT
+898 
-912 YLGILNVDNTAWLSA
+912 
-927 NTTIQSYYNIKATDT
+927 
-942 RYRWDLSGIY
+942 
-952 LGTNDAKK
+952 
-960 IEAMMTDYRLYH
+960 
-972 EYMSLMPVNYL
+972 
-983 ETANEKMWPMVS
+983 
-995 NAYILN
+995 
-1001 KDGKRI
+1001 
-1007 TTIGIE
+1007 TTIGKE
-1013 PVQFVVEFNRDM
+1013 PITVRVTFNRAMD
-1025 NTSIP
+1025 TTK
-1030 LTVTFG
+1030 TVYATFG
-1036 TVAPYSDYKVEGEWI
+1036 TRDPYGDYRIDGKFVSDTVWEG
-1051 TSRKWVGN
+1051 TYN
-1059 YTLKSNIENGNQY
+1059 LKAYIENGLQK
-1072 LMVSNAQAAEDAFFT
+1072 LIVHGACAAEDATKEVHGEYQPYEFN
-1087 AEDRTGRFT
+1087 
-1096 FTIDTTAAMSMNLN
+1096 IDTTAAMSMNLT
-1110 AQPEETGILLKWNQ
+1110 ALPDETGIRLTWNQ

-1223 SDNVSVSAVTLFFR
+1223 SDNVSVSVVTLFFR

-1286 SEEAPYQV
+1286 SEETPYQV

-1339 ADLNS
+1339 ADLKS

>member
-42 VAAQPETAPGL
+42 VAAQPEAAPGL
-53 SASAAE
+53 SASAVE
-59 AHPAGDEPAGE
+59 THPAGDEPAGE

-107 TVTIGETRNT
+107 TVTVGETRNT

-132 VDYDYIMKGDGEVA
+132 VDYDYIMKGDGEVT

-311 GGSMISM
+311 GGSMISL

-336 AGNDGLCNQPGCPGH
+336 AGNDGFCNNIYCGDHYPYVGP
-351 FNARASYPAALPYVI
+351 SYPAALPYVI
-366 GVMSCDATGTV
+366 GVMSCNETGTRM
-377 ESGFS
+377 SGFT

-406 WPENRYATLNGTS
+406 WTGNRYATLNGTS

-445 FIQSQLINTTE
+445 FIQSQLINTTG

-466 DSPKPAVKLYDY
+466 DSPKPSVKLYDY
-478 RIDDSTDISQKNN
+478 RIDDSTDISPKNN

-518 QVALDTLRMSG
+518 QVTLDTLRMSG
-529 QSDPYFTLLKDRVAL
+529 QSDPYFTLLKDRVVL

-573 LTDFNLHFTY
+573 LADFNLHFTY
-583 ANGMIATDE
+583 SNGMIATDE
-592 TVFSGEGVVQFNVCN
+592 TVFSGEGTARFNVSS
-607 GIILPVVISSDMT
+607 GYHLPAVINEDT
-620 LTADRLYIVQNPVY
+620 VFEANQRYIVGEDVI
-634 IPKDVV
+634 IPAG
-640 VTAEAGTTVQFDNIE
+640 VTVTFKEGCEIQFYDDREYYNSPQFI
-655 KLEIEVDG
+655 VCG
-663 TLICQG
+663 TLNLLG
-669 TAEKHVKF
+669 TKEKMVTVKPSERYAVFCCPIMAKGEGTIRVDYAEIINYMFGVYNEQHSYAYGKTDVSNSILRRETDIWKHQSHFFTNGK
-677 SGYKYTDGRTGT
+677 RTF
-689 SYPYLAGGIEYNYT
+689 GGNYYISC
-703 DFNGI
+703 NSI
-708 GHVGGDWAE
+708 
-717 YCTFYDC
+717 TFCKIDC
-724 KNVYVRKI
+724 NDYALQFVINEACNNYFYMPSKDYAKLYVRKKFTGNI
-732 QNSKIKGGSIYAHLK
+732 VESFKRDDVDIYDSKMYGTVSNNLFFSADEGDPNSLLHF
-747 HCQIIVDNYGEY
+747 D
-759 IHDGSM
+759 
-765 GSERFSDC
+765 FSDVSTFENNTFSAGYQKYASQ
-773 VILANNISV
+773 VIENYIGSDGKPNYDLTGSC
-782 SSNLGFRTA
+782 SDLTA
-791 CNLTSENIYKII
+791 LYPHI
-803 TDGTKTY
+803 TDVAIFNKGN
-810 VVLFRDYFSL
+810 
-820 SYSEQLIC
+820 EQ
-828 MQIAELMDGRIAE
+828 
-841 LDSNLEKILS
+841 
-851 SNGVTGGACFV
+851 V
-862 NGSIKTFGKITDKN
+862 
-876 APSTQGEK
+876 
-884 YVILEIDESNLTSD
+884 
-898 ILLERYTLNFEKKT
+898 
-912 YLGILNVDNTAWLSA
+912 
-927 NTTIQSYYNIKATDT
+927 
-942 RYRWDLSGIY
+942 
-952 LGTNDAKK
+952 
-960 IEAMMTDYRLYH
+960 
-972 EYMSLMPVNYL
+972 
-983 ETANEKMWPMVS
+983 
-995 NAYILN
+995 
-1001 KDGKRI
+1001 
-1007 TTIGIE
+1007 TTIGKE
-1013 PVQFVVEFNRDM
+1013 PITVRVTFNRAMD
-1025 NTSIP
+1025 TTK
-1030 LTVTFG
+1030 TVYATFG
-1036 TVAPYSDYKVEGEWI
+1036 TRDPYGDYRIDGKFVSDTVWEG
-1051 TSRKWVGN
+1051 T
-1059 YTLKSNIENGNQY
+1059 YTLKAYIENGLQK
-1072 LMVSNAQAAEDAFFT
+1072 LIVHGACAAEDATKEVHGEYQPYEFN
-1087 AEDRTGRFT
+1087 
-1096 FTIDTTAAMSMNLN
+1096 IDTTTAMAMNLT
-1110 AQPEETGILLKWNQ
+1110 ALPDETGIRLTWNQ

-1223 SDNVSVSAVTLFFR
+1223 SDNVAVSAVTLFFR

-1286 SEEAPYQV
+1286 SEETPYQV

-1309 GDGIISAKDA
+1309 GDGVISAKDA

>member
-42 VAAQPETAPGL
+42 VAAQPEAAPGL

-59 AHPAGDEPAGE
+59 THPARDEPAGE

-107 TVTIGETRNT
+107 TVTVGETRNT
-117 RETVAYLRELGCFAQ
+117 RETIAYLRELGCFAQ

-311 GGSMISM
+311 GGSMISL

-336 AGNDGLCNQPGCPGH
+336 AGNDGLCNQIGCPFH
-351 FNARASYPAALPYVI
+351 FTGVSYPAALPYVI
-366 GVMSCDATGTV
+366 GVMSCDATGTWR
-377 ESGFS
+377 SGFS

-406 WPENRYATLNGTS
+406 WPGNRYATLNGTS

-466 DSPKPAVKLYDY
+466 DSPKPAVNLYDY
-478 RIDDSTDISQKNN
+478 RIDDSTDISPKNN

-518 QVALDTLRMSG
+518 QVTLDTLRMSG
-529 QSDPYFTLLKDRVAL
+529 QSDPYFTLLKDRVVL

-549 YSVREAEGE
+549 YSVREAEDE

-573 LTDFNLHFTY
+573 LADFNLHFTY
-583 ANGMIATDE
+583 SNGMIATDE
-592 TVFSGEGVVQFNVCN
+592 TVFSGEGTASFNVSS
-607 GIILPVVISSDMT
+607 GYHLPAVISEDT
-620 LTADRLYIVQNPVY
+620 VFEANQRYIVGEDVIIPEGVTVTFKEGCEIQFYDDREYYNSPRILVY
-634 IPKDVV
+634 
-640 VTAEAGTTVQFDNIE
+640 
-655 KLEIEVDG
+655 G
-663 TLICQG
+663 TLN
-669 TAEKHVKF
+669 
-677 SGYKYTDGRTGT
+677 
-689 SYPYLAGGIEYNYT
+689 LL
-703 DFNGI
+703 
-708 GHVGGDWAE
+708 
-717 YCTFYDC
+717 
-724 KNVYVRKI
+724 
-732 QNSKIKGGSIYAHLK
+732 GS
-747 HCQIIVDNYGEY
+747 
-759 IHDGSM
+759 
-765 GSERFSDC
+765 
-773 VILANNISV
+773 
-782 SSNLGFRTA
+782 
-791 CNLTSENIYKII
+791 
-803 TDGTKTY
+803 
-810 VVLFRDYFSL
+810 
-820 SYSEQLIC
+820 
-828 MQIAELMDGRIAE
+828 
-841 LDSNLEKILS
+841 
-851 SNGVTGGACFV
+851 
-862 NGSIKTFGKITDKN
+862 
-876 APSTQGEK
+876 
-884 YVILEIDESNLTSD
+884 
-898 ILLERYTLNFEKKT
+898 
-912 YLGILNVDNTAWLSA
+912 
-927 NTTIQSYYNIKATDT
+927 
-942 RYRWDLSGIY
+942 
-952 LGTNDAKK
+952 
-960 IEAMMTDYRLYH
+960 
-972 EYMSLMPVNYL
+972 
-983 ETANEKMWPMVS
+983 NEKMVTVKPSERNEYFYGLINLRGDGYNGAPKGKIYIDYTNLQNIAIVS
-995 NAYILN
+995 TVSSAEGVLGDLEIHHSLICNQGYGSRYERGLMYYEDGAVKRRNPRTIATSINNCVIDIPKNCTLGIFTNYASYNNIASTNVDFSCRGDFNNNIVYSNNFDLVYGESGECDIVGGNVNNNLFIASKKTTVDKLCKLSFRSGATLEDNYFSESYRQYAYQVISDYIGS
-1001 KDGKRI
+1001 DGKPKFDLTGSCSDLSALYPHI
-1007 TTIGIE
+1007 TDVAIFNKGGEQVTTIGKE
-1013 PVQFVVEFNRDM
+1013 PITVRVTFNRAMD
-1025 NTSIP
+1025 TTK
-1030 LTVTFG
+1030 TVYATFG
-1036 TVAPYSDYKVEGEWI
+1036 TRDPYGDYRIDGKFVSDTVWEG
-1051 TSRKWVGN
+1051 T
-1059 YTLKSNIENGNQY
+1059 YTLKAYIENGLQK
-1072 LMVSNAQAAEDAFFT
+1072 LIVHGACAAEDATKEVHGEYQPYEFN
-1087 AEDRTGRFT
+1087 
-1096 FTIDTTAAMSMNLN
+1096 IDTTTAMAMNLT
-1110 AQPEETGILLKWNQ
+1110 ALPDETGIRLTWNQ

-1223 SDNVSVSAVTLFFR
+1223 SDNVAVSAVTLFFR

-1286 SEEAPYQV
+1286 REETPYQV

-1309 GDGIISAKDA
+1309 GDGVISAKDS

>member
-42 VAAQPETAPGL
+42 VAAQPEAAPGL

-59 AHPAGDEPAGE
+59 THPAGDEPAGE

-107 TVTIGETRNT
+107 TVTVGETRNT
-117 RETVAYLRELGCFAQ
+117 RETVVYLRELGCFAQ
-132 VDYDYIMKGDGEVA
+132 VDYDYIMKGDGEVT

-311 GGSMISM
+311 GGSMISL

-326 AYNSCVLVAA
+326 AYTSCVLVAA

-382 NFDHYPYNSVEY
+382 NFDHYPFNSVEY

-406 WPENRYATLNGTS
+406 WPGNRYATLNGTS

-466 DSPKPAVKLYDY
+466 DSPKPSVKLYDY
-478 RIDDSTDISQKNN
+478 RIDDSTDISPKNN

-518 QVALDTLRMSG
+518 QVTLDTLRMSG
-529 QSDPYFTLLKDRVAL
+529 QSDPYFTLLKDRVVL

-549 YSVREAEGE
+549 YSVREAEDE

-573 LTDFNLHFTY
+573 LADFNLHFTY
-583 ANGMIATDE
+583 SNGMIATDE
-592 TVFSGEGVVQFNVCN
+592 TVFSGEGTARFNVSS
-607 GIILPVVISSDMT
+607 GYHLPAVISEDT
-620 LTADRLYIVQNPVY
+620 VFEATQRYIVGEDVIIPEGVTVTFKEGCEIQFYDDREYYNSPQFIVY
-634 IPKDVV
+634 GTLNLVGTKEKM
-640 VTAEAGTTVQFDNIE
+640 VTAKPSE
-655 KLEIEVDG
+655 KYAAFGCPMMAKSGGVIRIDYAEIINCLFG
-663 TLICQG
+663 
-669 TAEKHVKF
+669 
-677 SGYKYTDGRTGT
+677 
-689 SYPYLAGGIEYNYT
+689 YLAGSYSSCKTDISNSILRRVADEEDYSPHSRLFSKGAIVYGYTYNST
-703 DFNGI
+703 WSFTANSI
-708 GHVGGDWAE
+708 
-717 YCTFYDC
+717 TS
-724 KNVYVRKI
+724 
-732 QNSKIKGGSIYAHLK
+732 SKIECADYWVEFHINEACNNYFLVASDLCGLNISRKFAGNIVRSFNKADDSKRSSSIGGIVIDNYFVSYDDRDPNTLLQLNISNATTFENNTFSAGYQKYASQVIKDYIGSDGKPKYDLTGSCSDLSALYPHITDVAIFNKGG
-747 HCQIIVDNYGEY
+747 
-759 IHDGSM
+759 
-765 GSERFSDC
+765 
-773 VILANNISV
+773 
-782 SSNLGFRTA
+782 
-791 CNLTSENIYKII
+791 
-803 TDGTKTY
+803 
-810 VVLFRDYFSL
+810 
-820 SYSEQLIC
+820 EQ
-828 MQIAELMDGRIAE
+828 
-841 LDSNLEKILS
+841 
-851 SNGVTGGACFV
+851 V
-862 NGSIKTFGKITDKN
+862 
-876 APSTQGEK
+876 
-884 YVILEIDESNLTSD
+884 
-898 ILLERYTLNFEKKT
+898 
-912 YLGILNVDNTAWLSA
+912 
-927 NTTIQSYYNIKATDT
+927 
-942 RYRWDLSGIY
+942 
-952 LGTNDAKK
+952 
-960 IEAMMTDYRLYH
+960 
-972 EYMSLMPVNYL
+972 
-983 ETANEKMWPMVS
+983 
-995 NAYILN
+995 
-1001 KDGKRI
+1001 
-1007 TTIGIE
+1007 TTIGKE
-1013 PVQFVVEFNRDM
+1013 PITVRMTFNRAMD
-1025 NTSIP
+1025 TTK
-1030 LTVTFG
+1030 TVYATFG
-1036 TVAPYSDYKVEGEWI
+1036 TRDPYGDYRIDGKFVSDTVWEG
-1051 TSRKWVGN
+1051 T
-1059 YTLKSNIENGNQY
+1059 YTLKAYIENGLQK
-1072 LMVSNAQAAEDAFFT
+1072 LIVHGACAAEDATKEVHGEYQPYEFN
-1087 AEDRTGRFT
+1087 
-1096 FTIDTTAAMSMNLN
+1096 IDTTAAMSMNLT
-1110 AQPEETGILLKWNQ
+1110 ALPDETGIRLTWNQ

-1152 LLASEES
+1152 LLTSEES

-1237 AKGTTEWTART
+1237 TKGTTEWTART

-1286 SEEAPYQV
+1286 SEETPYQV

-1309 GDGIISAKDA
+1309 GDGVISAKDA

-1365 SLAM
+1365 SLAMV

>member
-42 VAAQPETAPGL
+42 VAAQPEAAPGL

-59 AHPAGDEPAGE
+59 THPAGDEPAGE

-107 TVTIGETRNT
+107 NVTVGETRNT

-132 VDYDYIMKGDGEVA
+132 VDYDYIMKGDGEVT

-336 AGNDGLCNQPGCPGH
+336 AGNAGLCNQPGCPFH
-351 FNARASYPAALPYVI
+351 FTCVSYPAALPYVI
-366 GVMSCDATGTV
+366 GVMSCDALGLKV
-377 ESGFS
+377 SSFS
-382 NFDHYPYNSVEY
+382 NYDHYPYNSVEY
-394 EIYAPGEGICST
+394 ETFACGEMVFST
-406 WPENRYATLNGTS
+406 WPNGKYALLSGTS
-419 MAAPAV
+419 MATPTVAGIAAV
-425 SGIVALLRTVY
+425 LRAAY
-436 ADREKYSTK
+436 PDRNTYSTK
-445 FIQSQLINTTE
+445 YLQSQIVNTGS
-456 FCADA
+456 
-461 LHALT
+461 LHPYNSILKACDNSHSVANVYEAMTKLPT
-466 DSPKPAVKLYDY
+466 PDVNLYDY
-478 RIDDSTDISQKNN
+478 RIDDSTDISSKNN

-518 QVALDTLRMSG
+518 QVTLDTLRMG
-529 QSDPYFTLLKDRVAL
+529 GMSDPYFNLLKDRVAL

-549 YSVREAEGE
+549 YSVREAEDE

-573 LTDFNLHFTY
+573 LTDFNVRFTY
-583 ANGMIATDE
+583 SNGMEATDE
-592 TVFSGEGVVQFNVCN
+592 TVYSGDGVAQFSVNRGFY
-607 GIILPVVISSDMT
+607 LPRSIVENTIYK
-620 LTADRLYIVQNPVY
+620 ADRLYIVNCAVY
-634 IPKDVV
+634 IPEGVTVTFEEGCIIQFYDESESIETPKITVKGDLCFKGTKENCIKIYPSERYAANSCDIYVDSTLQMDYVHMTNPYIQGYNGKVHINDSYLISPQYIRVNEIKSSFLMHITRKYGAEIYTTGAFEDNFVFICSDATAASVKMENAKNNIICSAKSNDAVFLEFRGSPSDIGKNNLICTVDDKDINTITRISEFASVDWTTCSFSEIYKKYPTRVFNGFYDEYGQPKFDLSGSLSDSSLLWPYVV
-640 VTAEAGTTVQFDNIE
+640 SVEMFDQDDNPITAVGKEKIKVRVTFNRPMDKNAGTFLTFGTIE
-655 KLEIEVDG
+655 
-663 TLICQG
+663 
-669 TAEKHVKF
+669 
-677 SGYKYTDGRTGT
+677 
-689 SYPYLAGGIEYNYT
+689 PY
-703 DFNGI
+703 
-708 GHVGGDWAE
+708 GD
-717 YCTFYDC
+717 YRID
-724 KNVYVRKI
+724 
-732 QNSKIKGGSIYAHLK
+732 
-747 HCQIIVDNYGEY
+747 GEY
-759 IHDGSM
+759 I
-765 GSERFSDC
+765 SD
-773 VILANNISV
+773 
-782 SSNLGFRTA
+782 
-791 CNLTSENIYKII
+791 
-803 TDGTKTY
+803 
-810 VVLFRDYFSL
+810 
-820 SYSEQLIC
+820 
-828 MQIAELMDGRIAE
+828 
-841 LDSNLEKILS
+841 
-851 SNGVTGGACFV
+851 
-862 NGSIKTFGKITDKN
+862 
-876 APSTQGEK
+876 
-884 YVILEIDESNLTSD
+884 
-898 ILLERYTLNFEKKT
+898 
-912 YLGILNVDNTAWLSA
+912 
-927 NTTIQSYYNIKATDT
+927 
-942 RYRWDLSGIY
+942 
-952 LGTNDAKK
+952 
-960 IEAMMTDYRLYH
+960 
-972 EYMSLMPVNYL
+972 
-983 ETANEKMWPMVS
+983 
-995 NAYILN
+995 
-1001 KDGKRI
+1001 
-1007 TTIGIE
+1007 
-1013 PVQFVVEFNRDM
+1013 
-1025 NTSIP
+1025 
-1030 LTVTFG
+1030 TVW
-1036 TVAPYSDYKVEGEWI
+1036 EGY
-1051 TSRKWVGN
+1051 
-1059 YTLKSNIENGNQY
+1059 YTLKAQIENGKNY
-1072 LMVSNAQAAEDAFFT
+1072 LKVNNAWEAEDSTKTVFGDYHLYEFN
-1087 AEDRTGRFT
+1087 
-1096 FTIDTTAAMSMNLN
+1096 IDTTTAMAMNLT
-1110 AQPEETGILLKWNQ
+1110 ALPDETGIRLTWNQ

-1223 SDNVSVSAVTLFFR
+1223 SDNVAVSAVTLFFR

-1286 SEEAPYQV
+1286 SEETPYQV

-1309 GDGIISAKDA
+1309 GDGVISAKDA

>member
-42 VAAQPETAPGL
+42 VAAQPEAAPGL

-59 AHPAGDEPAGE
+59 THPAGDEPAGE

-311 GGSMISM
+311 GGSMISL

-336 AGNDGLCNQPGCPGH
+336 AGNDGLCNQIGCPVH
-351 FNARASYPAALPYVI
+351 LDARASYPAALPYVI
-366 GVMSCDATGTV
+366 GVMSCDALGLKV
-377 ESGFS
+377 SSFS
-382 NFDHYPYNSVEY
+382 NYDHYPYNNVEY
-394 EIYAPGEGICST
+394 ETFACGEMVFST
-406 WPENRYATLNGTS
+406 WPNGKYALLSGTS
-419 MAAPAV
+419 MATPTVAGIAAV
-425 SGIVALLRTVY
+425 LRAAY
-436 ADREKYSTK
+436 PDRNTYSTK
-445 FIQSQLINTTE
+445 YLQSQIVNTGS
-456 FCADA
+456 
-461 LHALT
+461 LHSYNSILKACD
-466 DSPKPAVKLYDY
+466 DSHSVANVYEAMTKLPTPDVNLYDY
-478 RIDDSTDISQKNN
+478 YFFDSKDIDGANN
-491 GNGVMDAGETVR
+491 GDGVIDAGETIR
-503 LYVSLQNRGG
+503 IAIELYNRGG

-518 QVALDTLRMSG
+518 LATLDTIRNRDTQLI
-529 QSDPYFTLLKDRVAL
+529 DPYITIKKDSIPL
-544 SDIGT
+544 GNIGT
-549 YSVREAEGE
+549 YSVRDCGKIYENDEFVSTTL
-558 QYFEIEIHADCPNDY
+558 YFEIFVASDCPNDY
-573 LTDFNLHFTY
+573 LSRLNLHLAY
-583 ANGMIATDE
+583 ENGLNEKDTAKYSGTGIIQL
-592 TVFSGEGVVQFNVCN
+592 TVRNGVVLPREIKEDMILTDQSYYIVSSPVLIHPDVKVTVESGTQITYSGDGSTNRIVVGGELLVNGTENDLVELNAVVDKWNEDSNIVINYAKIRRACKADKIDHCIIWSWYGNSNQSCKLISNSVILRGAPHITSSKNASFENCVFVDPSIKYWGSYYKNEVESYGSSIQFNNCVFYT
-607 GIILPVVISSDMT
+607 PYSYEM
-620 LTADRLYIVQNPVY
+620 
-634 IPKDVV
+634 IPR
-640 VTAEAGTTVQFDNIE
+640 VTSFAPGTTNALLNLDYRAI
-655 KLEIEVDG
+655 
-663 TLICQG
+663 
-669 TAEKHVKF
+669 
-677 SGYKYTDGRTGT
+677 S
-689 SYPYLAGGIEYNYT
+689 LAHSV
-703 DFNGI
+703 NGI
-708 GHVGGDWAE
+708 GGKDYSKSSYRSYISMYAPMYDSSKTIEENTYQVGALYWGTSNKNLIESYVFD
-717 YCTFYDC
+717 FYDDP
-724 KNVYVRKI
+724 NW
-732 QNSKIKGGSIYAHLK
+732 G
-747 HCQIIVDNYGEY
+747 IIDK
-759 IHDGSM
+759 
-765 GSERFSDC
+765 
-773 VILANNISV
+773 
-782 SSNLGFRTA
+782 SSF
-791 CNLTSENIYKII
+791 
-803 TDGTKTY
+803 
-810 VVLFRDYFSL
+810 L
-820 SYSEQLIC
+820 S
-828 MQIAELMDGRIAE
+828 
-841 LDSNLEKILS
+841 
-851 SNGVTGGACFV
+851 
-862 NGSIKTFGKITDKN
+862 N
-876 APSTQGEK
+876 APENVWPFVTNVSILNSAGEK
-884 YVILEIDESNLTSD
+884 
-898 ILLERYTLNFEKKT
+898 
-912 YLGILNVDNTAWLSA
+912 
-927 NTTIQSYYNIKATDT
+927 
-942 RYRWDLSGIY
+942 
-952 LGTNDAKK
+952 
-960 IEAMMTDYRLYH
+960 
-972 EYMSLMPVNYL
+972 
-983 ETANEKMWPMVS
+983 VS
-995 NAYILN
+995 VVS
-1001 KDGKRI
+1001 KEEV
-1007 TTIGIE
+1007 T
-1013 PVQFVVEFNRDM
+1013 FVVEFNRDM
-1025 NTSIP
+1025 NMETPI
-1030 LTVTFG
+1030 VVKFG
-1036 TVAPYSDYKVEGEWI
+1036 SVEPYSDYVVTGNFVSPRRWEGKYSL
-1051 TSRKWVGN
+1051 T
-1059 YTLKSNIENGNQY
+1059 SNIENGIQY
-1072 LMVSNAQAAEDAFFT
+1072 LNISGGAAADDSFLTLYEIS
-1087 AEDRTGRFT
+1087 GRFV
-1096 FTIDTTAAMSMNLN
+1096 FNIDTTATMSMMLQAHSN
-1110 AQPEETGILLKWNQ
+1110 EEGMILSWEQ
-1124 DDYATLMGYNLYR
+1124 DEYDTLMGYNIYR
-1137 CDTKNGNYVRINPSV
+1137 SESKDGNYTRLNTAV
-1152 LLASEES
+1152 LPFGTES
-1159 FLDTNAEPGK
+1159 FIDTNAEPGK

-1237 AKGTTEWTART
+1237 TKGTTEWTART

-1273 ILASDGRNNVAKG
+1273 ILASDGRNTVAKG
-1286 SEEAPYQV
+1286 SEETPYQV

-1309 GDGIISAKDA
+1309 GDGVISAKDA

-1352 ALRILQFINGKVT
+1352 ALCILQFINGKVT